1 MALHDPPTQM
11 MCILYVVINIDN
23 IWIQLHRV
31 EAGMSHDGSRKEE
44 KNTTVY
50 QVLRI
55 VVIA

>member
-1 MALHDPPTQM
+1 MALHDPPTQL
-11 MCILYVVINIDN
+11 CILYVAINIDD

-31 EAGMSHDGSRKEE
+31 EAGMSHDVSRKEQ